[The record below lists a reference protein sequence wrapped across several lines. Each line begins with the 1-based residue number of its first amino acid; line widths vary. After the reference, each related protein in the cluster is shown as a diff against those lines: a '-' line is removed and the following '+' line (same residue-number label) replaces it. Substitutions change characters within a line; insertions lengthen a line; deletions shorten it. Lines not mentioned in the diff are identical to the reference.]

1 MIEIEEEALVSGAYR
16 HGLSVLLSRIGGR
29 ARLWTQY
36 SVLSVGDREL
46 HIARPRAHVAEMLGG
61 IDPVSRGHYA
71 LRVED
76 VDAVV
81 GRLRE
86 LGMKYAVPGPWAVDA
101 WRQVY
106 FEDPDGN
113 VVECHQVVE

>member
-1 MIEIEEEALVSGAYR
+1 MQLERFYREGLGLALIQRTFKREDSNQA
-16 HGLSVLLSRIGGR
+16 SRCF
-29 ARLWTQY
+29 Q
-36 SVLSVGDREL
+36 VGDREL

-76 VDAVV
+76 VVAVV

-86 LGMKYAVPGPWAVDA
+86 LDTKYAVSGPWAVDA